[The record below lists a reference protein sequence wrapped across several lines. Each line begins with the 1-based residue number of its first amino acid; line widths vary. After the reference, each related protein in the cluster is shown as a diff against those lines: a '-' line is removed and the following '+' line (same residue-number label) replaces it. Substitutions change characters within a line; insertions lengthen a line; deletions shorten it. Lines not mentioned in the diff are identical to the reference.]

1 MNNID
6 KIFKTGIQS
15 HHEAPSQGVWM
26 KLENKLDADQV
37 RKYKLR
43 LYWLS
48 RSSLIVLLLFIGHLT
63 YDVMTNNKT
72 AAVNQTPVA
81 KHNSSTNEQK
91 FNLSDLVKYKNG
103 ETPVNR
109 SSYLHVKR
117 PGISKMTFAYPE
129 RSVFSFE
136 ITLPERVSRISLA
149 AFTGQEAAHPV
160 VNAEKILLAS
170 DPALQTS
177 PVLRTGVRKRKPFF
191 LGLSFS
197 PLFQENRMVEMYDFD
212 DNSVDDYK
220 DQERSDMSWS
230 AIVTA
235 EIPVKR
241 NISLLTGV
249 GISEIYSSIKP
260 LTAKALKADDLGNYN
275 FAFASSLGIVKLK
288 NASNPAPQQNDTF
301 KLDKESTQQLQ
312 YISIPL
318 AVKWTFRS
326 SKKFR
331 WNVIGG
337 ISSNFITKG
346 QVEVVA
352 NDGPTMEQSTT
363 YNIAGVR
370 KHFLS
375 GIAAVGVDYDIGRRL
390 VINATP
396 QCNFGLTPINRSTP
410 VRSYITSLQL
420 NTGISYRF

>member
-1 MNNID
+1 
-6 KIFKTGIQS
+6 
-15 HHEAPSQGVWM
+15 
-26 KLENKLDADQV
+26 
-37 RKYKLR
+37 
-43 LYWLS
+43 
-48 RSSLIVLLLFIGHLT
+48 
-63 YDVMTNNKT
+63 
-72 AAVNQTPVA
+72 
-81 KHNSSTNEQK
+81 
-91 FNLSDLVKYKNG
+91 
-103 ETPVNR
+103 
-109 SSYLHVKR
+109 
-117 PGISKMTFAYPE
+117 
-129 RSVFSFE
+129 
-136 ITLPERVSRISLA
+136 
-149 AFTGQEAAHPV
+149 
-160 VNAEKILLAS
+160 
-170 DPALQTS
+170 
-177 PVLRTGVRKRKPFF
+177 
-191 LGLSFS
+191 
-197 PLFQENRMVEMYDFD
+197 
-212 DNSVDDYK
+212 
-220 DQERSDMSWS
+220 
-230 AIVTA
+230 
-235 EIPVKR
+235 
-241 NISLLTGV
+241 
-249 GISEIYSSIKP
+249 
-260 LTAKALKADDLGNYN
+260 
-275 FAFASSLGIVKLK
+275 VKLK